1 MNYLKE
7 NWQVESL
14 ESVNKRAT
22 NGRFLFT
29 PSHYVTSPNIVVAA
43 IGKGQDIDEANA
55 RLISAAP
62 EMYEAL
68 KTVREQVANFLYP
81 KVKLLSSKELI
92 VLMDKALAKAEGK
105 ES

>member
-55 RLISAAP
+55 RLIAAAP

-68 KTVREQVANFLYP
+68 KAFEDFLCTNYPANIRLRQIAEY
-81 KVKLLSSKELI
+81 KMEL
-92 VLMDKALAKAEGK
+92 ALAKAEGK

>member
-68 KTVREQVANFLYP
+68 KDLQKAIENG
-81 KVKLLSSKELI
+81 KERIGAGRWFNL
-92 VLMDKALAKAEGK
+92 DKALAKAEGK
-105 ES
+105 EGR

>member
-68 KTVREQVANFLYP
+68 QQSLIALNDHPDLHYG
-81 KVKLLSSKELI
+81 VKQI
-92 VLMDKALAKAEGK
+92 IQKALAKAEGK
-105 ES
+105 EGK